1 MVGGGGKKE
10 RETLVFTK
18 ATKDSQFPRD
28 RTDEV
33 SPPNAPNL
41 LFGQFPGHS
50 RERGGKQV
58 ALRKNKAARICRT
71 KKEKAISRGTPE
83 IFRGPLSS
91 IQQSTNPCTRVNDYP
106 GLGQKNPSEM
116 LKETMSTTHKSR
128 NSVYSHQTE

>member
-1 MVGGGGKKE
+1 MGGGGKKE

-71 KKEKAISRGTPE
+71 KNQEGESYIEGNPRDLQRA
-83 IFRGPLSS
+83 PLKH
-91 IQQSTNPCTRVNDYP
+91 ST
-106 GLGQKNPSEM
+106 E
-116 LKETMSTTHKSR
+116 H
-128 NSVYSHQTE
+128 